1 MRSLKNNGKLIVA
14 LYFKKVNINISYYN
28 KARAE
33 FDSESSPP
41 DEKRAPPE
49 KAVLCRDESLGAE
62 RGQGTG
68 ISHSEYLHA
77 LRPAKK
83 ELTRE
88 TLALV

>member
-41 DEKRAPPE
+41 EEKRTPPE
-49 KAVLCRDESLGAE
+49 KAVLKR
-62 RGQGTG
+62 
-68 ISHSEYLHA
+68 II
-77 LRPAKK
+77 
-83 ELTRE
+83 
-88 TLALV
+88 